1 MADNETTV
9 IGLTGSIAAGKSS
22 VAGKFREADAVIL
35 DCDKVVA
42 DLYEKDPEML
52 AVFKKQFPLA
62 VDGEKISK
70 KLIKE
75 KYKLGTPAFK
85 EIENE
90 VTLLV
95 RKKVS
100 QFIKENQGKLI
111 VIEIQRLFESG
122 AYNHP
127 EYAIN
132 HIVVV
137 DAPYEH
143 RFARHQKTR
152 PWMTDDEFKKFNEMQ
167 MSPEDKKARA
177 DFVIENSD
185 GTDPTN
191 QVREI
196 IAKTKANGF
205 DKAK

>member
-1 MADNETTV
+1 MAEHKTTV

-22 VAGKFREADAVIL
+22 VADKFREAGAVIL

-42 DLYEKDPEML
+42 ELYDNDAELLAIFKNKFPE
-52 AVFKKQFPLA
+52 AVE
-62 VDGEKISK
+62 DNKISK

-75 KYKLGTPAFK
+75 KIFGTPKFK
-85 EIENE
+85 ELEE
-90 VTLLV
+90 SVHPLV
-95 RKKVS
+95 RKKAAEFVAA
-100 QFIKENQGKLI
+100 NQGKLI
-111 VIEIQRLFESG
+111 VLEIQMLFESG
-122 AYNHP
+122 AINQP
-127 EYAIN
+127 EYAIDYT
-132 HIVVV
+132 VVV
-137 DAPYEH
+137 DAPYEQ
-143 RFARHQKTR
+143 RFQRSKTTR
-152 PWMTDDEFKKFNEMQ
+152 DWLTEDDFKRMNAKQ
-167 MSPEDKKARA
+167 MSPEEKKARA